1 MKDDDDNLFDED
13 DALDYIIYEEAEKE
27 VNDPHNR
34 SGCLGVGLVLV
45 IPVLFFDWL
54 AGTLL

>member
-1 MKDDDDNLFDED
+1 MDDYDDNIFDED
-13 DALDYIIYEEAEKE
+13 DALDYIIYEEVEKE
-27 VNDPHNR
+27 VNDPNSR
-34 SGCLGVGLVLV
+34 SGCLGMMLTLV

>member
-1 MKDDDDNLFDED
+1 MDDFDDNIFDED

-27 VNDPHNR
+27 VNNPYSR
-34 SGCLGVGLVLV
+34 SGCLGMLLVLV

-54 AGTLL
+54 AGLLL